1 MAITGLMPE
10 ITIDRDRERAMWE
23 FFHDREIAQV
33 GLDAAFAIDSAFVHG
48 KPTVEGEAPWKL
60 DLALKRLADCAR
72 AAQEQAMTSPLS
84 DFIGTLLP
92 FDQGGLPSY
101 LAHLEELGLSF
112 NPFRDTE
119 ARQRYQENTAL
130 GRFLLAGDVANT
142 LNVWR
147 DSLLLVLVYPERVLC
162 NADYRERV
170 GKLCIWF
177 SRFTECPGAFDSGIP
192 SWHLI

>member
-10 ITIDRDRERAMWE
+10 ITFDHDRERAMWE
-23 FFHDREIAQV
+23 FFNDREIARV

-48 KPTVEGEAPWKL
+48 KPAVDGEAPWKL
-60 DLALKRLADCAR
+60 DLALKRLADCAT
-72 AAQEQAMTSPLS
+72 AARELAMTSPAF

-112 NPFRDTE
+112 NPFRSAET
-119 ARQRYQENTAL
+119 RQRYQENPAL

-142 LNVWR
+142 LNAKR
-147 DSLLLVLVYPERVLC
+147 DHLLLVLVYPERVLL
-162 NADYRERV
+162 NDRYREGV

-177 SRFTECPGAFDSGIP
+177 SRFTECPGKFDSGIP
-192 SWHLI
+192 GWHLT